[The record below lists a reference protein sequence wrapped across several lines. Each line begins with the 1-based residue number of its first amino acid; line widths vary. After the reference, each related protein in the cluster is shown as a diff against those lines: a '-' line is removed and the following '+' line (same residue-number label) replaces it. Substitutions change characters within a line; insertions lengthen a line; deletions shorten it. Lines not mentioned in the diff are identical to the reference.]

1 MSKPNFMRIWNEFP
15 DHMKYPTIKDLFTW
29 QGGQAERNI
38 YAKGFGANGNTCAS
52 RLSIAF
58 NRGGWPINVAVA
70 ASVGAR
76 TLKTADGSRII
87 YSVRGLE
94 LYLSKMF
101 EKSGEIDTTMP
112 FDNEI
117 KGRRGIIVFKVNW
130 DDATG
135 HIALFNGQTYRE
147 PSYDDYSHY
156 IKPSNPTVRTQ
167 KSIFF
172 EFN

>member
-1 MSKPNFMRIWNEFP
+1 
-15 DHMKYPTIKDLFTW
+15 
-29 QGGQAERNI
+29 
-38 YAKGFGANGNTCAS
+38 
-52 RLSIAF
+52 
-58 NRGGWPINVAVA
+58 
-70 ASVGAR
+70 
-76 TLKTADGSRII
+76 
-87 YSVRGLE
+87 
-94 LYLSKMF
+94 
-101 EKSGEIDTTMP
+101 MP

-130 DDATG
+130 DDAAG

-147 PSYDDYSHY
+147 PSCDDYSHY